1 MCTIVYQDNESAIRL
16 EKNGRRSCSQRTRH
30 IDIRY
35 FYIKDLVDKGI
46 ISIKHCPTELMIADF
61 FTKPLQGALFYRMRD
76 VVMGNISVHKFLN
89 SYEEKEYV
97 EDSLSSHKLE
107 IEKENKTEEFN
118 EGTGTGTKRVAW
130 AEIVKGTHTET

>member
-46 ISIKHCPTELMIADF
+46 IIIKYCPTELIIDDF

-89 SYEEKEYV
+89 SYEEKERV
-97 EDSLSSHKLE
+97 GDGLSSHKSE
-107 IEKENKTEEFN
+107 IEKKDEAEKWNKD
-118 EGTGTGTKRVAW
+118 TKQVAL
-130 AEIVKGTHTET
+130 AEIINSKHTEP